1 MTSSRTR
8 EIVCGFLRFNFQGKT
23 MDNEP
28 DDIDEDDYEEDEN
41 DLGDLLTN
49 DDWEDTKVYAE
60 IRAAMPSGWIM
71 TKVTNFNSQKL
82 RDIDEW
88 CKLNCKAEWKK
99 IGRTSNCAYSVAMQF
114 ADAMDAVYFKLRWS

>member
-41 DLGDLLTN
+41 DLGDCGN
-49 DDWEDTKVYAE
+49 SP
-60 IRAAMPSGWIM
+60 AMPSGWIM

>member
-41 DLGDLLTN
+41 DLGDCGNSRSHAVWVDN
-49 DDWEDTKVYAE
+49 DQ
-60 IRAAMPSGWIM
+60 GH
-71 TKVTNFNSQKL
+71 
-82 RDIDEW
+82 
-88 CKLNCKAEWKK
+88 
-99 IGRTSNCAYSVAMQF
+99 QF
-114 ADAMDAVYFKLRWS
+114 QFPKT